1 MEDATFVQRRSYGW
15 GRIILT
21 AAVLATC
28 LKVWVGS
35 PPLLPQAQAA
45 QAANPAQQ
53 RKVLLVQAIRT
64 NELLADI
71 KGLLEHHT
79 LNVRIRSADNQ
90 PDSARNPRRP
100 GP

>member
-1 MEDATFVQRRSYGW
+1 MEDATFVPRRSYSW
-15 GRIILT
+15 GRTILT

-35 PPLLPQAQAA
+35 PPLLSQAQAA
-45 QAANPAQQ
+45 QANPAQQ
-53 RKVLLVQAIRT
+53 RKLVLAQAVRT

-71 KGLLEHHT
+71 KRLLEHHT

-90 PDSARNPRRP
+90 PDSARNPRTP

>member
-1 MEDATFVQRRSYGW
+1 MKDATFVQRRSRSW
-15 GRIILT
+15 SRTILT
-21 AAVLATC
+21 AVVLATC

-35 PPLLPQAQAA
+35 PPLLSQAKAA
-45 QAANPAQQ
+45 QANPAVQ
-53 RKVLLVQAIRT
+53 RKLALAQAIRT
-64 NELLADI
+64 NELLVGI

>member
-1 MEDATFVQRRSYGW
+1 MENTTFVQRRSYGW
-15 GRIILT
+15 GRTILT
-21 AAVLATC
+21 VSVLATC
-28 LKVWVGS
+28 LKIWVGS

-45 QAANPAQQ
+45 QANPAQQ
-53 RKVLLVQAIRT
+53 RKLAIAEAVRT
-64 NELLADI
+64 NELLSDI

-90 PDSARNPRRP
+90 PDGARNPRKP